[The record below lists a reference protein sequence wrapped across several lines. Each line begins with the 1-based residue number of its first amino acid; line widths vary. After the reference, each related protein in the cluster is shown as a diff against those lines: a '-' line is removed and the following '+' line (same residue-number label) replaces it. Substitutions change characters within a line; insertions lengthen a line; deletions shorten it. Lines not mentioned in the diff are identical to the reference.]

1 MERIEMLKSWI
12 ETEPLEPF
20 NYYGLALEYQKL
32 GDARA
37 AEMLDKLLVDFKEYL
52 PTYYTAAKY
61 FEVSDFD
68 KTKTIYEKGIVLA
81 TQQGN
86 LKAQQELKN
95 AYQNFL
101 FEND

>member
-32 GDARA
+32 GDLQADQLF
-37 AEMLDKLLVDFKEYL
+37 EKLLLDFPEYL

-61 FEVSDFD
+61 YEDLNANRARE
-68 KTKTIYEKGIVLA
+68 IYEKGISLA
-81 TQQGN
+81 SNQN
-86 LKAQQELKN
+86 NIKALNEIRS

-101 FEND
+101 FELE

>member
-12 ETEPLEPF
+12 ETDPKDPF

-32 GDARA
+32 GDLQADQLF
-37 AEMLDKLLVDFKEYL
+37 EKLLVDFSEYL

-61 FEVSDFD
+61 FEASNFD
-68 KTKTIYEKGIVLA
+68 KTKAIYEKGIALA
-81 TQQGN
+81 IQQGN